1 MKYMS
6 NRIEVI
12 VGEMRERERE
22 RESEDFTCFGQPT
35 RLITC
40 ARTHGPDKALM

>member
-22 RESEDFTCFGQPT
+22 RESET
-35 RLITC
+35 RS
-40 ARTHGPDKALM
+40 RSKSFRPSG